1 MQSGSVGQGVNQGF
15 TPGIKPV
22 KLGSAGQAAA
32 QPPVE
37 VPQEVET
44 PKEEVTLAA
53 RFKTTVEDMQ
63 IEDLGNGQQ
72 RSNVELALVPK
83 QDKEK
88 FAAMG
93 VVFPEVEEVRSN
105 AGLQPDGRLE
115 LVPLDGTGN
124 PETTHILQTLE
135 VPKAALEPNA
145 DGLAPIDSM
154 TARLL
159 AEGETVLPKDWV
171 GAPQGYDFKLGT
183 SAEGARTEKK
193 RLRLNS
199 LSDGLGGFAQS
210 SLAGVIT
217 LPYVSSVAPIVALGT
232 AGATMNKHYEA
243 LKEAQDHLA
252 YVQGREKYSKT
263 DLVTLEAG
271 TPANP
276 ISVPVS
282 AEAEKKR
289 TELKIRNAKSK
300 LASTGLLG
308 AAGASSVVGYAAAGG
323 MFGTGA
329 MAATLTGAVA
339 ATPYLAGAAMI
350 IGSGGMVLNSLSELK
365 TLSKEKAELEA
376 ALAKG
381 ETHVLKTIEKVLPE
395 AGRPIAV
402 GEHEVPISERLKT
415 VTKEQRKHRLLATAM
430 TGGIG
435 SIAGTVAA
443 GASALAI
450 APLALAPAGVLAGAQ
465 SVARLRELSQEKKEL
480 TELHKSGATMVPRQ
494 VERQDG
500 SWGEEKV
507 PISTLL
513 KDIEK
518 KQKTNKLIL
527 TAAASG
533 GAMLGMTVG
542 LGLGAGLAAGV
553 LILPALVGAALF
565 PDKVKEF
572 AGKVAGLITGR
583 FSEANRSRKELTE
596 QATART
602 EEAKAAINSEV
613 KELFESNPEL
623 FKIPSK
629 AELKQA
635 RADGTPV
642 PIGYFPYLE
651 QLMDNYAEAGS
662 RVARFQA
669 MQEIEQLLAQ
679 APAEAQSTIPAIRER
694 LKELHMDT
702 EAGWVA
708 RDVMLEMK
716 KKTTDKVVQDGNVKE
731 RLTDLGYPTEDIR
744 SQYEQ
749 SLYIDNDPNKL
760 QGLLTKS
767 RSGDREATL
776 ELARKEVFAAARL
789 YYQSQEELGSEL
801 HAKLLD
807 ALKRP
812 QDEENLELVIKE
824 VNHKLGRPMSPS
836 TDGDR
841 SAKWWLDPSTQ
852 GSESGLNEPL
862 RLADFGAIQQ
872 ASNLLEK
879 PLDING
885 TLSQDQASLEG
896 PQARMASAFR
906 ELHSVDAKAASQLGQ
921 AFATL
926 NDPAAFEGLTPE
938 QVQQKK
944 LEAGLQL
951 TKAKSELEAKA
962 PELVGLWDK
971 ARLDVEEEYFQ
982 RSIDQDFAE
991 QVLAHSEVG
1000 QATERLGLQ
1009 AEDTRALYMGLLRS
1023 HVTGDSRALHGQLL
1037 DASGK
1042 EIDPKKAELLE
1053 VLDQAM
1059 TSLATQQLQG
1069 GNDTVAP
1076 QAALGDPDSD
1086 PAVASFLQA
1095 NPQIDELLKSDQVTA
1110 LADELQTS
1118 PEEVRQAYLT
1128 LVQANLN
1135 PVLTAEFDGL
1145 YSGGDLQTVR
1155 TFQIGSRVGQLVQ
1168 AALRPSAEQLA
1179 GQLDAVMQ
1187 DPGINSILSHP
1198 DIVERGAQL
1207 QVDNQALMRTL
1218 LVAELTGDASALQ
1231 EMQLRAQNGEPAAQ
1245 AELQML
1251 QTLAQA
1257 VQQLNNG
1264 PQPGGQRAA

>member
-1 MQSGSVGQGVNQGF
+1 MQSGSVGQGVNPSF
-15 TPGIKPV
+15 SPGLKPV
-22 KLGSAGQAAA
+22 RLGNAGEKA
-32 QPPVE
+32 PE
-37 VPQEVET
+37 VPVKAPIET

-72 RSNVELALVPK
+72 RSNVELALVAK

-105 AGLQPDGRLE
+105 AGLQPDGKLE
-115 LVPLDGTGN
+115 LVPVDGTGN

-135 VPKAALEPNA
+135 VPKAALVPDA
-145 DGLAPIDSM
+145 SGVAPIDTL

-171 GAPQGYDFKLGT
+171 GAPQGYEVKMGT
-183 SAEGARTEKK
+183 SVEGAKTEKK
-193 RLRLNS
+193 RLRMNS

-210 SLAGVIT
+210 SLAGIIT
-217 LPYVSSVAPIVALGT
+217 LPYISSVAPVVALGT

-243 LKEAQDHLA
+243 LKDAQDHLG
-252 YVQGREKYSKT
+252 YVRGREKYSKT
-263 DLVTLEAG
+263 DLITLEAG
-271 TPANP
+271 TPQNP
-276 ISVPVS
+276 VSVPVS
-282 AEAEKKR
+282 AEAERKR
-289 TELKIRNAKSK
+289 TELKIRTAKSK

-308 AAGASSVVGYAAAGG
+308 AAGATSVVGYAAAGG

-350 IGSGGMVLNSLSELK
+350 IGSGGMVLNSLAELK
-365 TLSKEKAELEA
+365 SLSKEKAELEA
-376 ALAKG
+376 AQAKG
-381 ETHVLKTIEKVLPE
+381 ETHVLKTIEKVIPQ
-395 AGRPIAV
+395 AGRPVAV
-402 GEHEVPISERLKT
+402 GEHQVPISERLKSI
-415 VTKEQRKHRLLATAM
+415 TKEQRKHRLLATAM

-435 SIAGTVAA
+435 SIAATVAA

-450 APLALAPAGVLAGAQ
+450 APLAIAPAGVLAGAQ
-465 SVARLRELSQEKKEL
+465 SVAKLRELSQEKKEL
-480 TELHKSGATMVPRQ
+480 NELHKTGATMAPRQ
-494 VERQDG
+494 LERPDG

-527 TAAASG
+527 TAVASG

-542 LGLGAGLAAGV
+542 MGLGVGLAAGV
-553 LILPALVGAALF
+553 LIIPALVGAALF

-572 AGKVAGLITGR
+572 ASKVAGLVTGR

-596 QATART
+596 QATAKT
-602 EEAKAAINSEV
+602 EEAKSAINEEV
-613 KELFESNPEL
+613 KGLFESNPEL

-629 AELKQA
+629 AELKNA
-635 RADGTPV
+635 KAEGAPV

-669 MQEIEQLLAQ
+669 MQEIEGLLAQ
-679 APAEAQSTIPAIRER
+679 APAEAQSAIPSIRAK
-694 LKELHMDT
+694 LKDLHMDT

-716 KKTTDKVVQDGNVKE
+716 KKTTDKVVEDGNVKE

-744 SQYEQ
+744 GQYEQ
-749 SLYIDNDPNKL
+749 SLFIDNDPAKL
-760 QGLLTKS
+760 EALLEQS
-767 RSGDREATL
+767 RGGARDATL

-789 YYQSQEELGSEL
+789 YYQSQEELGTEL

-812 QDEENLELVIKE
+812 DDQENLELVIKE
-824 VNHKLGRPMSPS
+824 VNHKLGRPMTPS
-836 TDGDR
+836 TAGDT
-841 SAKWWLDPSTQ
+841 SATWWLDPSTQ

-862 RLADFGAIQQ
+862 RLADFGPIQQ
-872 ASNLLEK
+872 ASELLEK
-879 PLDING
+879 TLDINA
-885 TLSQDQASLEG
+885 QAVAEPKSSLEG
-896 PQARMASAFR
+896 PQARMAAAFR
-906 ELHSVDAKAASQLGQ
+906 ELHSLDPEAAGQLGK

-926 NDPAAFEGLTPE
+926 NDPAAFEGLSPQE
-938 QVQQKK
+938 AQQKK
-944 LEAGLQL
+944 LEAGLEL
-951 TKAKSELEAKA
+951 TKAKSSLEQKS
-962 PELVGLWDK
+962 PELMGLWEK

-982 RSIDQDFAE
+982 RSIDQDFAD
-991 QVLAHSEVG
+991 QVLARPEVA

-1009 AEDTRALYMGLLRS
+1009 AEDTRALYMSLLRS
-1023 HVTGDSRALHGQLL
+1023 HVTGDARALQGQML

-1059 TSLATQQLQG
+1059 TTAATEQTQG

-1076 QAALGDPDSD
+1076 QAALGNPDAD
-1086 PAVASFLQA
+1086 PAVASFLEA
-1095 NPQIDELLKSDQVTA
+1095 NPVIGDLLKSDQVAA
-1110 LADELQTS
+1110 LAAELQAS

-1145 YSGGDLQTVR
+1145 YSGGDVKTVR
-1155 TFQIGSRVGQLVQ
+1155 TFEIGSRVGQLVQ
-1168 AALRPSAEQLA
+1168 AAVKPSAEAVAQKLE
-1179 GQLDAVMQ
+1179 AVMQ
-1187 DPGINSILSHP
+1187 DPGIASILSHP
-1198 DIVERGAQL
+1198 EIVARGEQL
-1207 QVDNQALMRTL
+1207 KVDNEALMRTL
-1218 LVAELTGDASALQ
+1218 MAAELSGDAAMLQ
-1231 EMQLRAQNGEPAAQ
+1231 NMQLRAQKGEPAAQ

-1251 QTLAQA
+1251 QTLAVA
-1257 VQQLNNG
+1257 VQQLSA
-1264 PQPGGQRAA
+1264 PSGGQKAA